1 MSFTC
6 PKQTSI
12 TDSELQQ
19 TFPGLLPATPNGD
32 SDRDS
37 TGLLTPNA
45 VQAII
50 ASLKGSGVIPTPST
64 KDTKSQG
71 DASRTSKQT
80 MLLNTIKMEYCFYDS
95 RYKYALEKIFSEVQQ
110 GYLTNTPTT
119 SANTSSSTKKYIALA
134 QALNRRLNDLIQIVN
149 AITEDMMSTSTSID
163 TEMSNMSQSMQDQ
176 KKKLDQQNK
185 TISSNEAAMKIR
197 KEMVKYSEEKAR
209 HTDNLLKLYSFLNVV
224 ALGLLVYIYKAAN

>member
-1 MSFTC
+1 MTFTC

-45 VQAII
+45 IKAII
-50 ASLKGSGVIPTPST
+50 ASLKGSGIIPTT
-64 KDTKSQG
+64 NKDAKPQG
-71 DASRTSKQT
+71 TSKQT
-80 MLLNTIKMEYCFYDS
+80 ALLNTIKSEYCFYDS

-110 GYLTNTPTT
+110 GQLTNTPTT

-149 AITEDMMSTSTSID
+149 ALTEDMMSTSMSID
-163 TEMSNMSQSMQDQ
+163 TEMSNMSQTMQDQ
-176 KKKLDQQNK
+176 KKKLEQQNK

>member
-1 MSFTC
+1 MTFTC

-50 ASLKGSGVIPTPST
+50 ASLKGSGVIPTST

-71 DASRTSKQT
+71 NSKQSA
-80 MLLNTIKMEYCFYDS
+80 LLSTIKSEYCFYDS
-95 RYKYALEKIFSEVQQ
+95 RYKYALEKIFSEVQH
-110 GYLTNTPTT
+110 GYLNNTPAT
-119 SANTSSSTKKYIALA
+119 SASTKKYIALA

-149 AITEDMMSTSTSID
+149 AITEDMMSSSTSID
-163 TEMSNMSQSMQDQ
+163 TEMTTMSQSMQDQ
-176 KKKLDQQNK
+176 KKKLEQQNK

>member
-1 MSFTC
+1 MTFTC
-6 PKQTSI
+6 PPQTSI

-50 ASLKGSGVIPTPST
+50 ASLKGSGIIPTN
-64 KDTKSQG
+64 KDLKSQG
-71 DASRTSKQT
+71 TSKQAA
-80 MLLNTIKMEYCFYDS
+80 LLSTIKSEYCFYDS

-110 GYLTNTPTT
+110 GHLTNTPTT

-134 QALNRRLNDLIQIVN
+134 QALNRRLNDLIQLVN
-149 AITEDMMSTSTSID
+149 AITEDMTTTSTSID
-163 TEMSNMSQSMQDQ
+163 TEMTNTSQSMQDQ

>member
-1 MSFTC
+1 MPFTC
-6 PKQTSI
+6 PPQTSI

-45 VQAII
+45 VQSII
-50 ASLKGSGVIPTPST
+50 ASLKGSGVIPAQN
-64 KDTKSQG
+64 KDLKMQG
-71 DASRTSKQT
+71 DASRTSKQAA
-80 MLLNTIKMEYCFYDS
+80 LLSTIKSEYCFYDS
-95 RYKYALEKIFSEVQQ
+95 RYKYVLEKIFSEVQQ

-119 SANTSSSTKKYIALA
+119 SATTSASTKKYISLA
-134 QALNRRLNDLIQIVN
+134 QALNRRLNDLIQLVN
-149 AITEDMMSTSTSID
+149 AITEDMTTTSTSID
-163 TEMSNMSQSMQDQ
+163 TEMTNTSQSMQDQ

-185 TISSNEAAMKIR
+185 TISSNEATMKIR
-197 KEMVKYSEEKAR
+197 KEMVNYSEEKAR

>member
-1 MSFTC
+1 MTFTC

-50 ASLKGSGVIPTPST
+50 ASLKGSGVIPTKN
-64 KDTKSQG
+64 KDAKPQG
-71 DASRTSKQT
+71 NSKQT
-80 MLLNTIKMEYCFYDS
+80 ALLNTIKSEYCFYDS

-110 GYLTNTPTT
+110 GQLTNAPTI
-119 SANTSSSTKKYIALA
+119 SPSTKKYIAVA
-134 QALNRRLNDLIQIVN
+134 QSLNRRLNDLIQIVN
-149 AITEDMMSTSTSID
+149 AITNDMMATSTSMD
-163 TEMSNMSQSMQDQ
+163 TEMSNMSQSMQDL
-176 KKKLDQQNK
+176 KKKLEQQNK
-185 TISSNEAAMKIR
+185 MISSNEATMKIR

>member
-1 MSFTC
+1 MTFTC

-37 TGLLTPNA
+37 AGLLVPNA
-45 VQAII
+45 IQAII
-50 ASLKGSGVIPTPST
+50 ASLKGSGVIPSI

-71 DASRTSKQT
+71 GSKQAA
-80 MLLNTIKMEYCFYDS
+80 LLSTIKSEYCFYDS
-95 RYKYALEKIFSEVQQ
+95 RYKYALEKIFSEVQH
-110 GYLTNTPTT
+110 GYLTNTPAT
-119 SANTSSSTKKYIALA
+119 SANTSSNTKKYIALA
-134 QALNRRLNDLIQIVN
+134 QALNRRLNDLIQLVN
-149 AITEDMMSTSTSID
+149 AITEDMMSTSTSMD
-163 TEMSNMSQSMQDQ
+163 TEMTNMSQSMQEQ

>member
-1 MSFTC
+1 MTFTC

-50 ASLKGSGVIPTPST
+50 TSLKGSGVIPTT
-64 KDTKSQG
+64 NKDAKPQG
-71 DASRTSKQT
+71 NSKQT
-80 MLLNTIKMEYCFYDS
+80 ALLNTIKSEYCFYDS

-110 GYLTNTPTT
+110 GYLTNTPTN
-119 SANTSSSTKKYIALA
+119 SANTSSSTKKYIAFA

>member
-1 MSFTC
+1 MTFTC

-50 ASLKGSGVIPTPST
+50 ASLKGSGVIPTT
-64 KDTKSQG
+64 NKDAKPQG
-71 DASRTSKQT
+71 NSKKT
-80 MLLNTIKMEYCFYDS
+80 ALLNTIKSEYCFYDS

-163 TEMSNMSQSMQDQ
+163 TEMSNMSQTMQDQ
-176 KKKLDQQNK
+176 KKKLEQQNK

>member
-1 MSFTC
+1 MTFTC

-37 TGLLTPNA
+37 TGLLVPNA

-50 ASLKGSGVIPTPST
+50 ASLKGSGVIPSS
-64 KDTKSQG
+64 KDQG
-71 DASRTSKQT
+71 GSKQT
-80 MLLNTIKMEYCFYDS
+80 ALLSTIKTEYCFYDS
-95 RYKYALEKIFSEVQQ
+95 RYKYALEKIFSEVQH
-110 GYLTNTPTT
+110 GYLTNTPST
-119 SANTSSSTKKYIALA
+119 SANTSSNTKKYIALA
-134 QALNRRLNDLIQIVN
+134 QALNRRLNDLIQLVN

-163 TEMSNMSQSMQDQ
+163 TEMSNMSQTMQEQ

-185 TISSNEAAMKIR
+185 TISSNEATMKIR

>member
-1 MSFTC
+1 MPFTC
-6 PKQTSI
+6 PQQTSI

-50 ASLKGSGVIPTPST
+50 ASLKGSGVIPTPN
-64 KDTKSQG
+64 KDAK
-71 DASRTSKQT
+71 SKQAA
-80 MLLNTIKMEYCFYDS
+80 LLSTIKSEYCFYDS
-95 RYKYALEKIFSEVQQ
+95 RYKYALDKIFKEVQQ
-110 GYLTNTPTT
+110 GYLNNTPT
-119 SANTSSSTKKYIALA
+119 TSSSTKKYIALA
-134 QALNRRLNDLIQIVN
+134 QALNRRLNDLIQLVN
-149 AITEDMMSTSTSID
+149 AITEDMMTTSTSID
-163 TEMSNMSQSMQDQ
+163 TEMTNMSQSMQDQ